1 MKKIWN
7 KKRIINDYP
16 DEESELEYN
25 YKKNYYNKIKYPKNS
40 DYNNYQSTKYKK
52 YINENKNN
60 GKYSHRYPNF
70 NECDSFYPKNYPQTE
85 KLNELNDNESN
96 KNNLINSFPKEAFN
110 NYKNNEIIFSEKK
123 EKNYNKKFTFNNN
136 EQIQNENLSKIRED
150 KIKEKISH
158 NTKIKNK
165 SKKFGIKNIPHPKL
179 KKEHENVYS
188 KGKKIKY
195 IQKKEEKIKIKKE
208 RKLSFSSS
216 QNSESTKQSFNT
228 PNTSCSTNKE
238 KDVSQEI
245 KIETDIN
252 NNIINNQNNNFNKN
266 KFDEEIKNDN
276 EANIK
281 TTSTINILENT
292 EVLKVQVKISEN
304 KTATFKIKKYDDL
317 FLTIS
322 LFCEIYSIDEKLMK
336 PLIIKSLSAL
346 NTIYQIYNSDISQ
359 ENIEI
364 LKTIKNFDDT
374 K

>member
-40 DYNNYQSTKYKK
+40 DYNNYQPTKYKK

-60 GKYSHRYPNF
+60 GKYFHRYPNF

-85 KLNELNDNESN
+85 KLNDNESN

-188 KGKKIKY
+188 KGK
-195 IQKKEEKIKIKKE
+195 
-208 RKLSFSSS
+208 
-216 QNSESTKQSFNT
+216 
-228 PNTSCSTNKE
+228 
-238 KDVSQEI
+238 
-245 KIETDIN
+245 
-252 NNIINNQNNNFNKN
+252 
-266 KFDEEIKNDN
+266 
-276 EANIK
+276 
-281 TTSTINILENT
+281 
-292 EVLKVQVKISEN
+292 
-304 KTATFKIKKYDDL
+304 
-317 FLTIS
+317 
-322 LFCEIYSIDEKLMK
+322 
-336 PLIIKSLSAL
+336 
-346 NTIYQIYNSDISQ
+346 
-359 ENIEI
+359 
-364 LKTIKNFDDT
+364 
-374 K
+374 